1 MASRACLPACHPRDR
16 QRTPYRSAEDAVRCL
31 VSDRRRILWVTYP
44 SQPPPLLPPPPPCR
58 LQFTVDFIRSTRVTR
73 APPTQKSRGGGGSLC
88 DLSRAQV
95 RPPSDPISLNPGCLS
110 SLGEWGRVSARRRG
124 GWRPVEKSN
133 QLNARPQIGVTI
145 MRINRDTLT
154 NGALR

>member
-1 MASRACLPACHPRDR
+1 MNSITTLLLLEAWLPVSVAWHLVPACHPRDR

-31 VSDRRRILWVTYP
+31 VSDRRRIFWLTYP
-44 SQPPPLLPPPPPCR
+44 SQPPPLLPPPPCR

-73 APPTQKSRGGGGSLC
+73 APPTQKSGGGSLC

-110 SLGEWGRVSARRRG
+110 SLGEWGESVPG
-124 GWRPVEKSN
+124 GAVDGGPSKS
-133 QLNARPQIGVTI
+133 R
-145 MRINRDTLT
+145 T
-154 NGALR
+154 N

>member
-1 MASRACLPACHPRDR
+1 MNSITTLLLLEGCCRYRSHGISCLPACHPRDR

-31 VSDRRRILWVTYP
+31 VSDRRRIFWVTYP
-44 SQPPPLLPPPPPCR
+44 SQPPPLKPPPPPCR

-73 APPTQKSRGGGGSLC
+73 APPTQKSGGGGGSLC

-110 SLGEWGRVSARRRG
+110 SLGEWGESVPG
-124 GWRPVEKSN
+124 GAVDGGPSKS
-133 QLNARPQIGVTI
+133 R
-145 MRINRDTLT
+145 T
-154 NGALR
+154 N